1 MNYGNGTE
9 IFFGATWP
17 ELTDVFTVTVND
29 TGKEPSFDTGMV
41 IQNAVKSKESV
52 YRPIDAEIDMFYYE
66 KSQSGYEFKFKPS

>member
-41 IQNAVKSKESV
+41 I
-52 YRPIDAEIDMFYYE
+52 
-66 KSQSGYEFKFKPS
+66 